1 MTSFTC
7 SDSRCGGRFLKS
19 KLILLMMSDA
29 RVTSLMILAAA
40 SRASSTNH
48 LRRSPAPLNFG
59 MPSACARL
67 RAWHSCQNGEPS
79 PSTSEN
85 KHRRK
90 QNEYFK
96 ETDWAHGIAVGPECN
111 PGDGADLQ
119 RSDV

>member
-1 MTSFTC
+1 MTVSKEGHQFIGGTSELGFIAVLSFPT
-7 SDSRCGGRFLKS
+7 F
-19 KLILLMMSDA
+19 
-29 RVTSLMILAAA
+29 
-40 SRASSTNH
+40 NH
-48 LRRSPAPLNFG
+48 LPRCPAPLNFG

-67 RAWHSCQNGEPS
+67 RARHSCQNGEPS

-111 PGDGADLQ
+111 PGDGADL
-119 RSDV
+119 